1 MGYCGCRLI
10 ERDDVVTY
18 HDAGNRAPLIKMVK
32 GLAGDTLALR
42 PTTASTRFGLVGVRE
57 LLGKV
62 EW

>member
-1 MGYCGCRLI
+1 M
-10 ERDDVVTY
+10 VAY

-62 EW
+62 E